1 MGRYRRLARMRQ
13 MDPERDVEQI
23 YRWITQYEFPRDYLN
38 GTSVAFLRDY
48 GVPRISRLLD
58 RTQEFERAGQKRYD
72 DTVLIAYEMVR
83 DGMDSEHGRAAARH
97 LNRIHGRY
105 RIPNEDF
112 LYVLATTVVGPK
124 RWIDRFGWRPLCA
137 QETESLALVGRRMGE
152 MMGISHV
159 PGTYA
164 EFERLHDAYER
175 EMFAYDPANRRVAA
189 ATLRVMA
196 AWYPAPLRRI
206 AVRASLAVLDEPL
219 LAALGFR
226 PQPAWLRAVVHR
238 AFRLRAVCIRLL
250 PARPERLPRRPKAR
264 TYPFGWTLDDLGPH
278 WAQSRPVQPLPD
290 EPPPETEGSGA
301 RPHGRT
307 ASDTEPSSR
316 NASGVQPSG
325 AEVSDAEP
333 SNQNTSGLRPPGGEP
348 SGVQPSSAELSDAE
362 PSNQNTSG
370 LRPPGGEPTSECP
383 SRIRPPRAE
392 PTDATPADAVPPVAG
407 PPGEQPPRAEP
418 TSSPT
423 RGGAAPTETD
433 PPDAESSAPEA
444 VGRTAPDAGSR
455 PTAAVRRPSPS

>member
-1 MGRYRRLARMRQ
+1 MGRCRRLTRMRQ
-13 MDPERDVEQI
+13 MDPQRDFEQI
-23 YRWITQYEFPRDYLN
+23 YRWITQYEFPRDYLH

-83 DGMDSEHGRAAARH
+83 DGLDSEQGRAAARH

-152 MMGISHV
+152 MMGISEV

-219 LAALGFR
+219 LTALGFQ

-238 AFRLRAVCIRLL
+238 ALRLRGRVHPAAAR
-250 PARPERLPRRPKAR
+250 PARAVPTRAEAPHLSLRLDPGRPGPA
-264 TYPFGWTLDDLGPH
+264 LGPVPPG
-278 WAQSRPVQPLPD
+278 AATAGREAAGRRAAGRGPVGPSAAGRRALGRAV
-290 EPPPETEGSGA
+290 TG
-301 RPHGRT
+301 RRT
-307 ASDTEPSSR
+307 A
-316 NASGVQPSG
+316 G
-325 AEVSDAEP
+325 
-333 SNQNTSGLRPPGGEP
+333 
-348 SGVQPSSAELSDAE
+348 
-362 PSNQNTSG
+362 
-370 LRPPGGEPTSECP
+370 
-383 SRIRPPRAE
+383 PRAARRRAAGRGPVGPSAAE
-392 PTDATPADAVPPVAG
+392 RRAAGRQAFGRRTAGRRTARRGPAAPPAAEHRTARREAFGRRTAGPGAAERRALGRAAAGRRTARRGSAG
-407 PPGEQPPRAEP
+407 PPAAGRRAAGREAFERRTAGP
-418 TSSPT
+418 
-423 RGGAAPTETD
+423 GAAE
-433 PPDAESSAPEA
+433 
-444 VGRTAPDAGSR
+444 
-455 PTAAVRRPSPS
+455 RRALG